1 MRLQVKVDAMVPRT
15 GLARTDHKEVEN
27 RAERL
32 LAEYLRMWGLRDP
45 STIAA
50 HCQCW
55 ARQAATD
62 EHATTGRVSGAP
74 YRTAVQQAMSDID
87 LWLDHLMRLTG
98 ADPQAAPMRR
108 GLLAMELQTLID
120 KHPTAMLAYETL
132 PVSLVQRLQRASRPV
147 VPFARPTYMP
157 EQPLGELAGPL
168 RLQWWQQTLVNL
180 FALPFRILSL
190 RWFG

>member
-1 MRLQVKVDAMVPRT
+1 MRLQVKVDAMTPRS
-15 GLARTDHKEVEN
+15 GRGGIDHTEVEH

-50 HCQCW
+50 HCRLW
-55 ARQAATD
+55 ARQTVGSDDAVADRTQS
-62 EHATTGRVSGAP
+62 VS
-74 YRTAVQQAMSDID
+74 YRTAVEQAMHDIN
-87 LWLDHLMRLTG
+87 LWLDHLTRQAS
-98 ADPQAAPMRR
+98 ADPQAAPLRR

-132 PVSLVQRLQRASRPV
+132 PPALLQRLQRASRQV
-147 VPFARPTYMP
+147 VPFARPTHMP
-157 EQPLGELAGPL
+157 AQPLGELAGPL
-168 RLQWWQQTLVNL
+168 RLDWWLQAMVNVFL
-180 FALPFRILSL
+180 MPIRVLRF